1 MSGTFWT
8 FTTRGPALRV
18 GISLACFL
26 CCVAR
31 PVVAQ
36 SFWEQFSYDGLRF
49 AGIGVEA
56 GGVLSNSITTE
67 AVGGLRVDLGTIAPK
82 VRVVVGGSYFR
93 GAFKPERIAEWEARL
108 QDVLVGC
115 TCDSVTVGTISQSNT
130 EIFLALQ
137 YLLPPLGRLKA
148 YGGVGFSA
156 HFRDGDGAAIDDT
169 FVEDAL
175 DTVAAGLD
183 AAVGFEFAVV
193 SRLSLLAEGRG
204 VLTSELRSFSA
215 RGGLM
220 VRFP

>member
-1 MSGTFWT
+1 M
-8 FTTRGPALRV
+8 RA
-18 GISLACFL
+18 GISLVL
-26 CCVAR
+26 LLGCVAH
-31 PVVAQ
+31 PAAAQ

-56 GGVLSNSITTE
+56 GGILSNSITTE
-67 AVGGLRVDLGTIAPK
+67 AIGGVRVDLGAIAPK

-93 GAFKPERIAEWEARL
+93 GDFKPERIAKWEARL

-115 TCDSVTVGTISQSNT
+115 ACDSVSVGTISQSNT
-130 EIFLALQ
+130 EVFLVLQ
-137 YLLPPLGRLKA
+137 YLVPPLGRLQP
-148 YGGVGFSA
+148 YGGLGFSA
-156 HFRDGDGAAIDDT
+156 HIRDGDGAAIDDT

-175 DTVAAGLD
+175 DTVVAGLD
-183 AAVGFEFAVV
+183 AAVGLEVAVLR
-193 SRLSLLAEGRG
+193 RLSLLVEGRG

>member
-1 MSGTFWT
+1 M
-8 FTTRGPALRV
+8 RV
-18 GISLACFL
+18 GISLVCCL
-26 CCVAR
+26 CCLAR
-31 PVVAQ
+31 PVAAQ

-56 GGVLSNSITTE
+56 GTVLSNSITTE
-67 AVGGLRVDLGTIAPK
+67 AVGGLRVDFGTIAPR

-93 GAFKPERIAEWEARL
+93 GDFKPERIAEWEARL

-115 TCDSVTVGTISQSNT
+115 SCDSVSVGTISQSNI
-130 EIFLALQ
+130 EVFLALQ
-137 YLLPPLGRLKA
+137 YLIPPVGRLQP
-148 YGGVGFSA
+148 YGGLGFSA
-156 HFRDGDGAAIDDT
+156 HIRDGDGAAIDGT

-183 AAVGFEFAVV
+183 AAIGFELAVLT
-193 SRLSLLAEGRG
+193 RLSLLAEGRG